1 MALREGIPGPIGDQ
15 AAGWDKAFLCEP
27 SKRTRIF
34 KVAIGLVPRQCISLT
49 PKGGLGPYL
58 LKTKSPIHPETSP
71 VKILSRPIC
80 ALATGALLAVGSL
93 ASTPSESMSV
103 DLSFRTLR
111 TWDVHLPA
119 ETFMPIGKSIPLA
132 AVGEAGLSIA
142 IEEGALRIDRDGDG
156 EFDGRV
162 ETPDEETGSRLVVFR
177 LDAGTP
183 EESSF
188 AVRVANKGRWSYG
201 PAGAME
207 GTAGNTRFMV
217 FDQNGN
223 GRFDDYGVDAMI
235 VGRGKTAGFLSHT
248 IHVDGELMDFA
259 ITPNGRNVS
268 LTPYNGSTG
277 KLDLGSNLDTKAK
290 MRSVVVNSK
299 DGKQSF
305 ELSRALGN
313 DGGLKVPTGEYL
325 MHSGQVVLGKSTAD
339 MKPGRAKAIAV
350 TEGQIASLTWGGP
363 VSAEFAYA
371 RLDSEVQIAPGDI
384 LYYGSAGEQYSN
396 FMPLGS
402 SPNFAVKD
410 AETGKVLIN
419 AVFPGN
425 C

>member
-1 MALREGIPGPIGDQ
+1 M
-15 AAGWDKAFLCEP
+15 
-27 SKRTRIF
+27 
-34 KVAIGLVPRQCISLT
+34 
-49 PKGGLGPYL
+49 
-58 LKTKSPIHPETSP
+58 KT
-71 VKILSRPIC
+71 LSRPIF

-93 ASTPSESMSV
+93 ASTPTESMSV

-119 ETFMPIGKSIPLA
+119 ETFVPIGKSIPLA
-132 AVGEAGLSIA
+132 AVGEAGLPIA

-156 EFDGRV
+156 VFDGRV
-162 ETPDEETGSRLVVFR
+162 EAPDKEEGSRLVVFR

-188 AVRVANKGRWSYG
+188 AVRVANEGRWSFG

-223 GRFDDYGVDAMI
+223 GRFDDYGIDAMI

-248 IHVDGELMDFA
+248 IHVDGKLMDFA
-259 ITPNGRNVS
+259 ITPNGRSVS
-268 LTPYNGSTG
+268 LTAYNGPTG

-313 DGGLKVPTGEYL
+313 DGGLEVPAGEYL

-339 MKPGRAKAIAV
+339 MKPGRAKAISV
-350 TEGQIASLTWGGP
+350 TEGQTASLTWGGP

-371 RLDSEVQIAPGDI
+371 RSGAEVQIAPEDI

-410 AETGKVLIN
+410 AATGKVLVN